1 MSAGS
6 HDSNVS
12 RMSARPARTVARMPL
27 TGASD
32 VSCSQAFAAVR
43 SK

>member
-6 HDSNVS
+6 QSSSVS
-12 RMSARPARTVARMPL
+12 RICVRPARTVARMPL
-27 TGASD
+27 TGASE
-32 VSCSQAFAAVR
+32 VSCSQALLAVR